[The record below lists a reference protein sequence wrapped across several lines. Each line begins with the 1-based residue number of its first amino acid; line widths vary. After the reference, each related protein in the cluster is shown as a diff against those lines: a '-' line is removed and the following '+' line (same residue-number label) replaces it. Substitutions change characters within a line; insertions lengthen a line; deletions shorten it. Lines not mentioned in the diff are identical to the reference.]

1 MTQAISEPI
10 TEIAYEC
17 GFRNQSNFNRVFLAR
32 TGMTPREYRN
42 SHGESLS
49 LSAGL
54 LAKKRIILTSL
65 RYELY
70 NRLHLCYNER
80 KSNERLVQQ

>member
-42 SHGESLS
+42 SR
-49 LSAGL
+49 SA
-54 LAKKRIILTSL
+54 
-65 RYELY
+65 
-70 NRLHLCYNER
+70 NR
-80 KSNERLVQQ
+80 